1 MCVYVSSFCDW
12 GNGAAP
18 RLTDVME
25 RRSWLWD
32 GHTFVNSQTSQL
44 WTQATSAY
52 HNKPRLHCLRVN
64 ESGSPLIAKWN
75 KHTLTQLDVRL
86 FFQQVPCGPVSI
98 LWATNVSRFNL
109 PTNKQVSGVA
119 YIFEILYCSFT
130 AVLWNGSNCNNH
142 ILFSPLK
149 LDLWSLSV
157 KWNYILEKYFQIL

>member
-130 AVLWNGSNCNNH
+130 AVWLQ
-142 ILFSPLK
+142 
-149 LDLWSLSV
+149 
-157 KWNYILEKYFQIL
+157 YFEMAVTAIITFYFHL